1 MKQLFT
7 AQAPSNIAIIK
18 YMGKRDTSSNL
29 PENGSISVTLDDLCT
44 LAELEESPA
53 PGVRWV
59 SEKPGAAQGWRP
71 VHGCGELRPESPA
84 LSSEGAAKITRHV
97 ERALEACGDLL
108 PSFGLKARVLDRASR
123 GFTLRTANTF
133 PQASGIA
140 SSASAFAAVTLAAAQ
155 ARAENPAEFA
165 SVFASDLNLK
175 RALAS
180 LSRRGSGSSCRSFE
194 GPWVEWEDER
204 AFAPENRLPKLAHF
218 VVVVSD
224 QPKQVSSSQAHA
236 LIKTSPLW
244 AGRVDRV
251 NLRLRELR
259 EALRGNPGSA
269 VGAAELRAV
278 ARISW
283 TEAWEMHS
291 LFHTCSE
298 PFTYWQ
304 PGTIAVLH
312 ALSPA
317 LREDSPPIAT
327 LDAGPNVHILVDES
341 RRAEWRTRLKQSFP
355 GIRILED
362 GEGAGARLLAS
373 VHASEGSSK

>member
-1 MKQLFT
+1 MKQVF
-7 AQAPSNIAIIK
+7 AVQAPSNIAIIK
-18 YMGKRDTSSNL
+18 YMGKRDASSNL

-44 LAELEESPA
+44 LAELEASST

-59 SEKPGAAQGWRP
+59 PEMPACAKGWQP
-71 VHGCGELRPESPA
+71 VHGSAELRPEVPA
-84 LSSEGAAKITRHV
+84 LSPEGAAKIARHV

-108 PSFGLKARVLDRASR
+108 PSFGLKARALDRENR

-155 ARAENPAEFA
+155 ARAAHPAEFA

-204 AFAPENRLPKLAHF
+204 AFAPECQLPKLAHF

-244 AGRVDRV
+244 AGRVERV
-251 NLRLRELR
+251 NSRLHESRQ
-259 EALRGNPGSA
+259 ALRGSPDSGRP
-269 VGAAELRAV
+269 VGEAELRRI

-291 LFHTCSE
+291 LFHTCAE

-304 PGTIAVLH
+304 PGTIEVLH
-312 ALSPA
+312 MLSA
-317 LREDSPPIAT
+317 EIQGENPPIAT
-327 LDAGPNVHILVDES
+327 LDAGPNVHVLVEEG
-341 RRAEWRTRLKQSFP
+341 RRAEWRTKLQRSFP
-355 GIRILED
+355 GVRILED
-362 GEGAGARLLAS
+362 GEGSGARLFES
-373 VHASEGSSK
+373 SGGSLR